1 MEIVGQIIFKDE
13 EKIINEKFKKREFV
27 IQTNEQYPQELLIEL
42 HNDKTNLLR
51 DWRQDDWVKV
61 SVNLRGRGFMDK
73 NNNQRWNNQLVCW
86 KIEKQ

>member
-86 KIEKQ
+86 KIEK